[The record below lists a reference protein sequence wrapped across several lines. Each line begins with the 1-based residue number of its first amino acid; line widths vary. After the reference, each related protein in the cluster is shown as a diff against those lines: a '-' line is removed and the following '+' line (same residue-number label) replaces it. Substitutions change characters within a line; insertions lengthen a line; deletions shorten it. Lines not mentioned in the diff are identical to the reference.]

1 MIMYFDWESI
11 ISNKFLS
18 LSLIA
23 EYKSSVI
30 VILIELRQNS

>member
-1 MIMYFDWESI
+1 MYFYWESI
-11 ISNKFLS
+11 VSNKFLS

-23 EYKSSVI
+23 EYKSLEI